1 MSRYAVD
8 KFLYLVNG
16 DPELLAAYV
25 RDAVATVARFE
36 TELMDMWRGAERTT
50 WLRLSDD
57 ERAALAAYDWVAL
70 SELGAHPFL
79 TFQLFRA
86 VFGPSYPAP
95 LGFERAYA
103 RSLAHWS
110 HPFPDYAT

>member
-1 MSRYAVD
+1 MD

-16 DPELLAAYV
+16 HPELLAAYV
-25 RDAVATVARFE
+25 RDAPAAVAHFE
-36 TELMDMWRGAERTT
+36 AELIGRCRGPERTT
-50 WLRLSDD
+50 WLRLSDA
-57 ERAALAAYDWVAL
+57 ERAALSARDWVAV

-86 VFGPSYPAP
+86 VFGPSYPEP

-103 RSLAHWS
+103 RSLAHWT
-110 HPFPDYAT
+110 HPFPDYTT

>member
-1 MSRYAVD
+1 MD

-25 RDAVATVARFE
+25 HDAPEVVARFE
-36 TELMDMWRGAERTT
+36 AELIGAWRGPERTT

-57 ERAALAAYDWVAL
+57 ERAALAACDWVAV
-70 SELGAHPFL
+70 SELGGHPFL

-86 VFGPSYPAP
+86 VFGHSHPEP

-103 RSLAHWS
+103 RSLAHWA